1 LSYDNTCKYL
11 AEQDPRAFVRWI
23 FNIDSDEVE
32 LLKTE
37 LLSEPVQADSIIFL
51 RVGNSIKHL
60 EFQTLPYSYP
70 PIPTRMLDY
79 KARLVRQ
86 YNCEVKQAVIFLKAT
101 TSELVFQN
109 RYKDSD
115 TIHRYQVIRLWEEDP
130 AILMA
135 DPGLLPLATLA
146 RSDNS
151 NSLLAQV
158 AQEFGK
164 IESTARRNESSA
176 CISILAGLRFE
187 KQLINQLFKEEV
199 MRESVIYQ
207 DILQK
212 GRQIGRAEGR
222 VEGRE
227 EGLAEGR
234 AESYLEVI
242 YRLSVRRFGVWTE
255 WFDDRLKKLS
265 ISELED
271 LVEALLDFSTV
282 DDLAAWLQQHES
294 GDMPVAP

>member
-1 LSYDNTCKYL
+1 MSYDNTCKYL
-11 AEQDPRAFVRWI
+11 AEQDPR
-23 FNIDSDEVE
+23 
-32 LLKTE
+32 
-37 LLSEPVQADSIIFL
+37 
-51 RVGNSIKHL
+51 
-60 EFQTLPYSYP
+60 
-70 PIPTRMLDY
+70 
-79 KARLVRQ
+79 VRQ

-109 RYKDSD
+109 QYEDED

-146 RSDNS
+146 RSDNF

-164 IESTARRNESSA
+164 IESTAQRNEISA

-227 EGLAEGR
+227 EG
-234 AESYLEVI
+234 YLEVI
-242 YRLSVRRFGVWTE
+242 HRLSVRRFGVWTE
-255 WFDDRLKKLS
+255 WFEDRLKKLS
-265 ISELED
+265 ISQLED

-282 DDLAAWLQQHES
+282 DDLAAWLQQNES
-294 GDMPVAP
+294 GDMGVAP

>member
-1 LSYDNTCKYL
+1 
-11 AEQDPRAFVRWI
+11 
-23 FNIDSDEVE
+23 
-32 LLKTE
+32 
-37 LLSEPVQADSIIFL
+37 
-51 RVGNSIKHL
+51 
-60 EFQTLPYSYP
+60 
-70 PIPTRMLDY
+70 MLDY

-109 RYKDSD
+109 QHEDSD

-164 IESTARRNESSA
+164 IESTAQRNEISA
-176 CISILAGLRFE
+176 CISILASLRFE

-222 VEGRE
+222 VEGRVEGRE
-227 EGLAEGR
+227 EGRVEGRVEGR
-234 AESYLEVI
+234 AEAYFEVI
-242 YRLSVRRFGVWTE
+242 SRLSLRRFGVWTD

-265 ISELED
+265 ISQLED

-282 DDLAAWLQQHES
+282 DDLAAWLQQNES
-294 GDMPVAP
+294 GDMGVAP